1 MGCYGQPLVAS
12 HLPPAADWPVLRRIF
27 KVLQISWNLALLSFL
42 DAEHDKIIH
51 VGQKLFLGPK
61 NGFLVL
67 YRELGSMRD
76 YVGPLESSYGVV
88 EGSNQFLIWWPITN
102 PNLTSRGPSNLNL
115 VRGGGNLPPPLALR
129 PMAKVEP
136 YKGLRYFIL
145 KLTSFRTI
153 RFATL
158 KNKIV

>member
-1 MGCYGQPLVAS
+1 M
-12 HLPPAADWPVLRRIF
+12 
-27 KVLQISWNLALLSFL
+27 LQILRNLALLSFL

-88 EGSNQFLIWWPITN
+88 EGSNQFLI
-102 PNLTSRGPSNLNL
+102 
-115 VRGGGNLPPPLALR
+115 
-129 PMAKVEP
+129 
-136 YKGLRYFIL
+136 
-145 KLTSFRTI
+145 
-153 RFATL
+153 
-158 KNKIV
+158 